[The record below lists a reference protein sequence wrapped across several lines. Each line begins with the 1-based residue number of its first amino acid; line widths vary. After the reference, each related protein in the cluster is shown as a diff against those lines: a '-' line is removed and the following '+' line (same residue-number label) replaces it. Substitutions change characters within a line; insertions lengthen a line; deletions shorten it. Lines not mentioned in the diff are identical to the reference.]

1 MYDAHKL
8 TYFYMYDVDVDLCM
22 HALASE
28 SPSSRA
34 VTDSGTI
41 DIVNSQC
48 LYYYFP
54 DDVFCTVG
62 IGICILVWWLVAV
75 AGGTPCMYMYM

>member
-1 MYDAHKL
+1 MMHISLLTSYMYM
-8 TYFYMYDVDVDLCM
+8 YMYDVDVDGRCIDVDLCM

-34 VTDSGTI
+34 VTDSGRI

-62 IGICILVWWLVAV
+62 IGICILVWI
-75 AGGTPCMYMYM
+75 TDH